1 MPTGVVDIFMLV
13 DKLKGGRIKCPYSV
27 TTKPLN
33 SFLIMFNLLNFQ
45 PHSIVNAVQALYK
58 FDNDW
63 QISVVSGTDGK
74 LYGNLDDNTYEV
86 AIFRPNGNMT
96 EDISGWNTKQQVSA
110 MMWVLSQ
117 I

>member
-1 MPTGVVDIFMLV
+1 
-13 DKLKGGRIKCPYSV
+13 
-27 TTKPLN
+27 
-33 SFLIMFNLLNFQ
+33 MFDLLNFQ

-63 QISVVSGTDGK
+63 QISVVSGDK

-96 EDISGWNTKQQVSA
+96 EDVSGWNTKQQVSA
-110 MMWVLSQ
+110 MMWILSQ
-117 I
+117 L

>member
-1 MPTGVVDIFMLV
+1 
-13 DKLKGGRIKCPYSV
+13 
-27 TTKPLN
+27 
-33 SFLIMFNLLNFQ
+33 MFDLLNFQ

-74 LYGNLDDNTYEV
+74 LYGNLDDGTYEV

-96 EDISGWNTKQQVSA
+96 EDVSGWNTKQQVSA
-110 MMWVLSQ
+110 MMWILSQ
-117 I
+117 L